1 MRLTFR
7 VREFDRLENEDTIGT
22 VALQNK
28 KSKLPVLRTGTLCAP
43 LQNPSGILRGL
54 LRHC

>member
-7 VREFDRLENEDTIGT
+7 VREFDRLENEDTIST